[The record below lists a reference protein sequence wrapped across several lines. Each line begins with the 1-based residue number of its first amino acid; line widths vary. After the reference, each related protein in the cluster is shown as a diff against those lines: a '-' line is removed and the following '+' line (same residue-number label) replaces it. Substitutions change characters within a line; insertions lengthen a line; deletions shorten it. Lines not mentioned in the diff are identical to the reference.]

1 MDRIYRVADG
11 RRIEGVTRPVFIHNF
26 SYHLTGL
33 QIYADGAIHCWE
45 WVDLDGLRRKL
56 DSGWVV
62 TEVPEGAEVSAFE
75 LGRWKTAEASFG
87 LTAEMLLG
95 EVADDIERLNDRPDS
110 TDRCLTRLDR
120 YLATRDEDDRRAL
133 REAYL
138 AIPEH
143 KRHYALGDMDRKD
156 GPLVALATDIGEPPI
171 GGWFQV
177 EAITESMRDE
187 ALRYFAER
195 DQARTEYANK
205 RPADDPE
212 KPVAGTVHLGGRVF
226 PKGPP
231 EKAGL
236 DVLQDEF
243 PAPIEVGGVVYPSVS
258 HAYWALST
266 ADRGARERIRE
277 AETPS
282 EARKLAA
289 ESARVEGWPDART
302 AVMAGLQRA
311 KFAQH
316 PRLAAILLGTGD
328 APIGYGGMD
337 SDHWAT
343 RGDRGRN
350 WSGRLLELVRSEL
363 QAQAAGIEIPG
374 SDARPSGTSL
384 R

>member
-11 RRIEGVTRPVFIHNF
+11 RRIEGVTRPVFIHNV
-26 SYHLTGL
+26 SYHLTSL

-45 WVDLDGLRRKL
+45 WVDMDGLRRKL

-62 TEVPEGAEVSAFE
+62 LEVPEGAEVSAFE
-75 LGRWKTAEASFG
+75 LGRWKAADANFW
-87 LTAEMLLG
+87 LTSEMLLG

-110 TDRCLTRLDR
+110 AKRCLTRLDR
-120 YLATRDEDDRRAL
+120 YLETREEGDRRAL

-156 GPLVALATDIGEPPI
+156 WPLVVLATDIGEPPI
-171 GGWFQV
+171 GGWFQDDEV
-177 EAITESMRDE
+177 VTESMRED

-195 DQARTEYANK
+195 DRVRTEFANR

-212 KPVAGTVHLGGRVF
+212 NPVAGTVHLGKRVS
-226 PKGPP
+226 PQGPP

-236 DVLQDEF
+236 DVLQDEY

-266 ADRGARERIRE
+266 ADAGARERIRE
-277 AETPS
+277 AETPH

-289 ESARVEGWPDART
+289 ESARVESWPDART

-316 PRLAAILLGTGD
+316 PELAEILIGTGD
-328 APIGYGGMD
+328 APISYSGMD
-337 SDHWAT
+337 SDHWAA
-343 RGDRGRN
+343 RGRN

-363 QAQAAGIEIPG
+363 RARAAGIGIP
-374 SDARPSGTSL
+374 
-384 R
+384 